1 MDAIDTSRRF
11 QDAGGCRV
19 RVQVGVDTP
28 EKAEAAMDAIDTS
41 RRFDRGHCA
50 PSRSR
55 LRYVGVAVDTAEEAE
70 TA

>member
-1 MDAIDTSRRF
+1 VIEAVAPNSSRRF
-11 QDAGGCRV
+11 EDAGACRV
-19 RVQVGVDTP
+19 RV
-28 EKAEAAMDAIDTS
+28 
-41 RRFDRGHCA
+41 HCA

>member
-1 MDAIDTSRRF
+1 MDAIDM
-11 QDAGGCRV
+11 A
-19 RVQVGVDTP
+19 
-28 EKAEAAMDAIDTS
+28 